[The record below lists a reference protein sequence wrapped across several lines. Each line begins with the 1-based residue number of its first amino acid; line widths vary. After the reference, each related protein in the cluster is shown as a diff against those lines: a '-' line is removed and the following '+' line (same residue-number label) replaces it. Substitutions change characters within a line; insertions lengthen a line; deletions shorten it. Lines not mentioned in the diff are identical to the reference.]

1 MEWEGEEW
9 GVSAEGRQNNSIMT
23 ALKVMGCEGVKC
35 EGVKCEGGEVRVW
48 DVRVSGDCEGV
59 KVVGV
64 GRV

>member
-35 EGVKCEGGEVRVW
+35 EGGEVRVW